1 MMKLTMSSL
10 VVLVGRLLVDHRMV
24 WVLVELMGGGVLNR
38 MEETDPTA
46 PMIQLMGLRVEVKVR
61 RGLCPM

>member
-1 MMKLTMSSL
+1 MSSL

-38 MEETDPTA
+38 MEETDPTP

-61 RGLCPM
+61 KGLCPM